1 MKRRNMNE
9 SNEKIDSKAIV
20 QNLKSRFLIPEE
32 ELGDDPV
39 LWRQN
44 DTVNRIAK
52 YLEKVLP

>member
-1 MKRRNMNE
+1 MNE